1 MMIRTRTFH
10 QNVTTCCLSMIIKD
24 KIIGTCRRAK
34 LMMKCYRNF
43 HLKVKIRHISLSQ
56 ANAERTSKIRHIS
69 LSQANAERTSKI
81 RHISLSQANAE
92 RTSQFYKFMQKR
104 ASRWSLLCR
113 RGIGTWLYNFSSYMA
128 TNENIKYSPYLFC
141 KYSFRFNQQL
151 VSTPY
156 YRMTINRYT
165 TGFGG
170 KTQVHA
176 GKMCSIY

>member
-69 LSQANAERTSKI
+69 LSQANAERTSK
-81 RHISLSQANAE
+81 
-92 RTSQFYKFMQKR
+92 FYKFMQKR
-104 ASRWSLLCR
+104 ASHWSLLCR
-113 RGIGTWLYNFSSYMA
+113 RGIDTWLYNFSSYMA

-141 KYSFRFNQQL
+141 KYSFGFNQQL
-151 VSTPY
+151 VSTHY
-156 YRMTINRYT
+156 YRMTIHKYI
-165 TGFGG
+165 TGYGG

-176 GKMCSIY
+176 GKVCSIY

>member
-1 MMIRTRTFH
+1 MIRTRTFH
-10 QNVTTCCLSMIIKD
+10 QNVITCCLSMIIKD

-34 LMMKCYRNF
+34 LMMKFYRNF
-43 HLKVKIRHISLSQ
+43 QLKVKIRHISLSQ
-56 ANAERTSKIRHIS
+56 ANAERTSK
-69 LSQANAERTSKI
+69 
-81 RHISLSQANAE
+81 
-92 RTSQFYKFMQKR
+92 FYKFMHKR
-104 ASRWSLLCR
+104 ASRCSLLCR

-128 TNENIKYSPYLFC
+128 MNENIKYCPYLFC

-176 GKMCSIY
+176 GKVCSIY